1 MTSLFNNESFI
12 EDLIKSINDDYE
24 IIINRNFENIKKN

>member
-12 EDLIKSINDDYE
+12 ENVIKSINDKYKF
-24 IIINRNFENIKKN
+24 IINKNFENIKKN